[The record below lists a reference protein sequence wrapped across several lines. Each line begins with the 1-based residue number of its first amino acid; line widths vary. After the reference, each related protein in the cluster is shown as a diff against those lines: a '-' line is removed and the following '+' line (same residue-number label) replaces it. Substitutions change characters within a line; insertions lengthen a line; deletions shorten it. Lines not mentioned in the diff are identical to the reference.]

1 MPSPPHRLPWI
12 AAGDINGFFGLVVD
26 NLSILGFIASAL
38 IGVFGFPAEI
48 VFARMFPG
56 TALGVLIGN
65 LVYTGMARRLAQR
78 SGRDDVTA
86 MPMGLDAPTSIG
98 MALLVLGPAFVGFKT
113 QGMGE
118 HAAAMATWQ
127 LGMAALVVM
136 GVLKLVLAFF
146 GDAVTRWVPRA
157 GLLGSIAGIA
167 LMLMGFLPL
176 LEALRVPV
184 VGFVTL
190 GLLLYVL
197 IAKGPLPWRLPG
209 VVFALA
215 AGLGLYYSLGAA
227 GLLGSGYQTPH
238 LPPLRLALPWPSLGF
253 VAGMAYLGPYLAL
266 VLPFGLL
273 MVVGGINVSESARAA
288 GDDYRTRD
296 ILLTEAVS
304 TLVAG
309 ACGGVAQTTPYIG
322 QPAYKHMGA
331 RSGYTLLAGLF
342 IGLGGMLGY
351 VSGLVELLPL
361 VVLAPIIIYVAMDI
375 AVQAFAAT
383 PAKHAPAVV
392 FAFLP
397 AIAYLLTIKLGNP
410 GVVPAAQFVH
420 LFADASHGISE
431 LAVIVVLGNGF
442 IITAM
447 LWATMLAALI
457 DQQPRRAAKTLL
469 IAAGLTAFGVI
480 HSVQPQGGVYWPWSL
495 RGHGAM
501 IAQQFIAAY
510 VVLAAML
517 WMVLPMPGHV
527 PRNH

>member
-1 MPSPPHRLPWI
+1 MNPRHRLPWF
-12 AAGDINGFFGLVVD
+12 APGDINGFFGLVVD

-38 IGVFGFPAEI
+38 ITVFGFPAEV

-65 LVYTGMARRLAQR
+65 LIYTGMARRLARR

-86 MPMGLDAPTSIG
+86 MPLGLDAPTSIG
-98 MALLVLGPAFVGFKT
+98 MALLVLGPAFVSFKAA
-113 QGMGE
+113 GMDVE
-118 HAAAMATWQ
+118 AAALATWR
-127 LGMAALVVM
+127 LGMAALVAM
-136 GVLKLVLAFF
+136 GVLKLVLAFA

-197 IAKGPLPWRLPG
+197 IARGPLPWRVPG
-209 VVFALA
+209 VVFAFAVGLMLYY
-215 AGLGLYYSLGAA
+215 GLGGS

-238 LPPLRLALPWPSLGF
+238 LPQLRLALPWPSLGF
-253 VAGMAYLGPYLAL
+253 VDGLRHLGPYLAL

-296 ILLTEAVS
+296 ILLAEAFS
-304 TLVAG
+304 TLIAG
-309 ACGGVAQTTPYIG
+309 LCGGVAQTTPYIG

-331 RSGYTLLAGLF
+331 RSGYTLLTGLF
-342 IGLGGMLGY
+342 IGIGGVLGY

-361 VVLAPIIIYVAMDI
+361 AVLAPIIIYVAMDI

-383 PAKHAPAVV
+383 PPRHAPAVV

-397 AIAYLLTIKLGNP
+397 AIAYLVAIKLGNP
-410 GVVPAAQFVH
+410 GIVPAEQFAR
-420 LFADASHGISE
+420 LYADADHGISE
-431 LAVIVVLGNGF
+431 MAVIVVLGNGF

-457 DQQPRRAAKTLL
+457 DQQPRRAARTLL
-469 IAAGLTAFGVI
+469 IAAVLTAFGVI
-480 HSVQPQGGVYWPWSL
+480 HSVQPLGGVYWPWAL
-495 RGHGAM
+495 RGHAALM
-501 IAQQFIAAY
+501 ATQFAAAY
-510 VVLAAML
+510 LVLAVLL
-517 WMVLPMPGHV
+517 WALSWQRRMP
-527 PRNH
+527 